1 MKKFL
6 LLASLLVLC
15 TSVLWAQ
22 VVPEEIY
29 RQADSALQENAT
41 PKLNDLLSKN
51 SSAPWYPRL
60 ESYILKK
67 ARQMIIDNEFERAK
81 AVSLAV
87 IDNNLDNE
95 EAVDLYQSVKTTI
108 AKRDAEQKKEAEKQ
122 SVSNFKQAATEAKIK
137 QDIAKTYKAATNTA
151 TGKKVYLDQDFNNT
165 YRSYTWDFMLG
176 LANISYVT
184 APEGANMK
192 YGLSASGSFFYH
204 GEDFRIGADI
214 IGDVMMVTFFGDDEM
229 TWSGEG
235 LLSITANKMSKY
247 LELRAGYIALGYTEP
262 FFTPLVGLGFRDVKL
277 GESGRFHIAL
287 DYYPGSL
294 MEKDM
299 LAAAGGNFG
308 ISSVLAK
315 MQNFDIQ
322 FYFGVKDTIVIYS
335 KGLKNEA
342 KLRLA
347 IGVGNY
353 E

>member
-6 LLASLLVLC
+6 LLASLLVLG

-22 VVPEEIY
+22 VVPEEMY
-29 RQADSALQENAT
+29 RQADSALQDNSGSN
-41 PKLNDLLSKN
+41 LNELLSKN
-51 SSAPWYPRL
+51 TTAPWYPRL
-60 ESYILKK
+60 ESYVLKK

-81 AVSLAV
+81 TVSLAV

-95 EAVDLYQSVKTTI
+95 EAVALYQSVKSTI
-108 AKRDAEQKKEAEKQ
+108 AKRDAEQKKAAEQQ
-122 SVSNFKQAATEAKIK
+122 SVSSFKQAATETKIK
-137 QDIAKTYKAATNTA
+137 QDIAKTYKTATNTA

-176 LANISYVT
+176 LANLSYVT
-184 APEGANMK
+184 VPEGANMK
-192 YGLSASGSFFYH
+192 YGLSASGTFFYH

-214 IGDVMMVTFFGDDEM
+214 IGDVMMVTFFGDDEL

-247 LELRAGYIALGYTEP
+247 FELRAGYTALGYVEP
-262 FFTPLVGLGFRDVKL
+262 FYTPLVGLGFRDVKL
-277 GESGRFHIAL
+277 GDSGRLSIAL

-322 FYFGVKDTIVIYS
+322 FFIGVKDAVLIYS
-335 KGLKNEA
+335 NSLKNEA